1 MISSDHNSSDQD
13 SELDFSALVRLV
25 WHNKALICAVSLAG
39 GLAAAAV
46 AFTTPPVFRAEA
58 VIVAVH
64 EKDLSAG
71 GFANQLGALTSLV
84 GVSLGQPGNGQASD
98 AMLESRRLVEEFIKR
113 NDLMP
118 LLSKNAKRPPTLWLA
133 VKEFKEGTLTVRK
146 DTRRGTTTVAVEW
159 TDPAIAALWANGLI
173 RLANELIRARAID
186 DATRN
191 IAYLNRQLEQT
202 NAVELRQAL
211 FDIIKNETKT
221 LMLANGRDD
230 YAFEIVDP
238 AVAPER
244 KVRPHRAIITLGGLV
259 LGGVLGTLIAFGLDL
274 RRRRRVLP

>member
-25 WHNKALICAVSLAG
+25 WHNKALICAASLAG

>member
-1 MISSDHNSSDQD
+1 LISSDHNSSDQD

-25 WHNKALICAVSLAG
+25 WHNKALICAASLAG

>member
-1 MISSDHNSSDQD
+1 LISSDHNSSDQD

-118 LLSKNAKRPPTLWLA
+118 LLSKNAKKPPTLWLA

-244 KVRPHRAIITLGGLV
+244 KVRPHRAIITLGGFV

>member
-221 LMLANGRDD
+221 LMLANGRDN